1 MIKSTN
7 IKTNSDSVL
16 IGLDWAKEKHDYCL
30 LTPEGEYEPGQIEQ
44 DDIKLYDWLDCL
56 SERFEGRRLSICME
70 AGRDPLLWRL
80 ETHRNVDLFVVNT
93 TTAARYRKTFT
104 PSGDKNDQRDA
115 ASILDLMQR
124 HSEKVRPHHKASA
137 QDRALDQLNQARR
150 NAVNRRTGVIS
161 SLREVLELFYPVASK
176 LFSDLSLPMA
186 LEFFKRWPDPLSLS
200 KTRNETFEKFFHQHR
215 SRSEKLLEK
224 RLDLI
229 AHAHCLT
236 QDSMLLEVGQMRISD
251 HVDQIK
257 TLNRSIK
264 DYERS
269 IAVLFADHEKAELF
283 DSLPGA
289 AQKLAPR
296 LLAAFCLIDPQ
307 NASQMQT
314 MVGIAPIRVQSGQ
327 SERTFMRR
335 QCPKFHRQSFH
346 EFAGCSIK
354 NSLWAKAYYDHHMK
368 VRAGGTQAAK
378 RALAFKWIRI
388 IVACWKTNTP
398 YNEMKYIESLQNR
411 NSPLKELIFNN

>member
-1 MIKSTN
+1 MKKSTRIN
-7 IKTNSDSVL
+7 PDADSVL
-16 IGLDWAKEKHDYCL
+16 IGLDWAKDKHDYCL
-30 LTPEGEYEPGQIEQ
+30 QTPEGEYEFGQIDQ
-44 DDIKLYDWLDCL
+44 DTIKLHSWLDCL
-56 SERFEGRRLSICME
+56 SVRFEGRRLSICME

-80 ETHRNVDLFVVNT
+80 ETYEQLDLFVVNT

-124 HSEKVRPHHKASA
+124 HPEKIRPHRKASA

-150 NAVNRRTGVIS
+150 NTVNTRTGVIS

-176 LFSDLSLPMA
+176 LFDDLSVPMA
-186 LEFFKRWPDPLSLS
+186 LDFLKRWPDPLSLS
-200 KTRNETFEKFFHQHR
+200 KTRSDTFEKFFHQHR
-215 SRSEKLLEK
+215 SRSEQLIKK

-229 AHAHCLT
+229 AQAHCLT
-236 QDSMLLEVGQMRISD
+236 EDPTLLEVAQIRITD
-251 HVDQIK
+251 HLNQIK
-257 TLNRSIK
+257 TLNESIK
-264 DYERS
+264 IYEQS
-269 IAVLFADHEKAELF
+269 IAAIFADHERAELF

-296 LLAAFCLIDPQ
+296 LLADFCLIAPKD
-307 NASQMQT
+307 ASQMQS

-327 SERTFMRR
+327 SEKTFMRR

-354 NSLWAKAYYDHHMK
+354 SSLWAKAYYDNQIK
-368 VRAGGTQAAK
+368 VRGGGTQAAK

-388 IVACWKTNTP
+388 IMACWRTNTP
-398 YNEMKYIESLQNR
+398 YNEIKYIESLQKR
-411 NSPLKELIFNN
+411 NSPLQKLILKN

>member
-1 MIKSTN
+1 MK
-7 IKTNSDSVL
+7 KTTRINPDSDSVL
-16 IGLDWAKEKHDYCL
+16 IGLDWAKDKHDYCL
-30 LTPEGEYEPGQIEQ
+30 QTPEGEYEFGQIEQ
-44 DDIKLYDWLDCL
+44 DYIKLHDWLDCL
-56 SERFEGRRLSICME
+56 YGRFEGRRLTICME

-80 ETHRNVDLFVVNT
+80 ETHEQVNLFVVNT

-124 HSEKVRPHHKASA
+124 HPEKIRPHIKASA

-150 NAVNRRTGVIS
+150 STVNSRTGVIS
-161 SLREVLELFYPVASK
+161 RLREVLELYNPVVSK
-176 LFSDLSLPMA
+176 LFDDLSMPMA
-186 LEFFKRWPDPLSLS
+186 LEFLKRWPDPLSLS
-200 KTRNETFEKFFHQHR
+200 KTRNETFEKFFHQHH
-215 SRSEKLLEK
+215 SRSAKLIEE

-229 AHAHCLT
+229 AQAHCLIQNPT
-236 QDSMLLEVGQMRISD
+236 LLEVARIRIAD
-251 HVDQIK
+251 YLNQIK
-257 TLNRSIK
+257 TLNQSIK
-264 DYERS
+264 NYERN
-269 IAVLFADHEKAELF
+269 IAAVFADHEKAELF

-296 LLAAFCLIDPQ
+296 LLAAFCLMDPQ
-307 NASQMQT
+307 DASQMQT

-327 SERTFMRR
+327 SEKTFMRR

-354 NSLWAKAYYDHHMK
+354 SSHWAKTYYDHQIK
-368 VRAGGTQAAK
+368 VRGGGTQAAK

-388 IVACWKTNTP
+388 IMACWRTNTP
-398 YNEMKYIESLQNR
+398 YNEIKYIESLQKR

>member
-1 MIKSTN
+1 MK
-7 IKTNSDSVL
+7 KTTRINPDSDSVL
-16 IGLDWAKEKHDYCL
+16 IGLDWAKDKHDYCL
-30 LTPEGEYEPGQIEQ
+30 QTPEGEYEFGQIEQ
-44 DDIKLYDWLDCL
+44 NYIKLHDWLDCL
-56 SERFEGRRLSICME
+56 SGRFEGRRLTICME

-80 ETHRNVDLFVVNT
+80 ETHENVDLFVVNT

-124 HSEKVRPHHKASA
+124 HPEKIRPHIKASA

-150 NAVNRRTGVIS
+150 STVNSRTGVIS
-161 SLREVLELFYPVASK
+161 QLREVLELYNPVVSK
-176 LFSDLSLPMA
+176 LFDDLSMPMA
-186 LEFFKRWPDPLSLS
+186 LEFLKRWPDPLSLS
-200 KTRNETFEKFFHQHR
+200 KTRNETFEKFFHQHH
-215 SRSEKLLEK
+215 SRSEKLIEK

-229 AHAHCLT
+229 AHSHCLT
-236 QDSMLLEVGQMRISD
+236 QDSTLLKVARMRIID
-251 HVDQIK
+251 HLNQIK
-257 TLNRSIK
+257 TLNESIK
-264 DYERS
+264 DYEQS
-269 IAVLFADHEKAELF
+269 IAAIFVDHDKAELF

-296 LLAAFCLIDPQ
+296 LLAAFCLMDPQ
-307 NASQMQT
+307 DASQMQT

-354 NSLWAKAYYDHHMK
+354 SSLWAKTYYDHQIK
-368 VRAGGTQAAK
+368 VRGGGTQAAK

-388 IVACWKTNTP
+388 IMACWRTNTP
-398 YNEMKYIESLQNR
+398 YNEIQYIESLQKR

>member
-1 MIKSTN
+1 MKKPTSIKPDR
-7 IKTNSDSVL
+7 DSVL

-30 LTPEGEYEPGQIEQ
+30 QTPEGDYEFGQIEQ
-44 DDIKLYDWLDCL
+44 DDIKLHDWLDYL
-56 SERFEGRRLSICME
+56 SERFEGRRLTICME

-80 ETHRNVDLFVVNT
+80 ETHEQVDLFVVNT

-115 ASILDLMQR
+115 ASVLDLMQR
-124 HSEKVRPHHKASA
+124 HPGKIRPHLKASA

-150 NAVNRRTGVIS
+150 NTVNRRTGVIS

-176 LFSDLSLPMA
+176 LFDDLSLPMA
-186 LEFFKRWPDPLSLS
+186 LEFLKRWPDPLSLS
-200 KTRNETFEKFFHQHR
+200 KTRNATFEKFFHQHH
-215 SRSEKLLEK
+215 SRSKKLLEK

-236 QDSMLLEVGQMRISD
+236 EEPILLEVARMRIAD
-251 HVDQIK
+251 HMNQIN
-257 TLNRSIK
+257 TLNESIK

-269 IAVLFADHEKAELF
+269 IAAVFVDHEKAELF

-296 LLAAFCLIDPQ
+296 LLAAFCLINPK
-307 NASQMQT
+307 NASQMQS
-314 MVGIAPIRVQSGQ
+314 MIGIAPIRVQSGK

-346 EFAGCSIK
+346 EFAGCSI
-354 NSLWAKAYYDHHMK
+354 NSSLWAKAYYDQHIK
-368 VRAGGTQAAK
+368 LRGGGTQAAK

-388 IVACWKTNTP
+388 IMACWRTNTP
-398 YNEMKYIESLQNR
+398 YNEMKYIESLQKR
-411 NSPLKELIFNN
+411 NSPLKELIF